1 MDVLNN
7 ENQEREQEQLN
18 QEPLTQDQEL
28 AQIQTQPQAQELAQT
43 QDREL
48 WEKELPLIFPESDYK
63 KDGSL
68 KKVRGRVLRKLFKYE
83 FRAYA
88 PVFYILLAVLSAL
101 TLLVCLFVRF
111 EVDGST
117 NNAPI
122 ELAHAVSVFMIMA
135 FMLYLFTLFFFPL
148 VIFGLS
154 TGRYNNNFF
163 KDEGYLTFSVPAS
176 MEEHVLAKHLCAILL
191 TLASGLASFISFIL
205 FLSVSIDASISLTPD
220 SQTNVLMQIESV
232 LLFATSFIGSFFV
245 VGALQCWAQKFVKK
259 RGIFFRFLIFY
270 FALVVLESVFAVFD
284 FTAVGN
290 FFASEAGAHISAWL
304 GILLSAAVSY
314 FSYRY
319 EVKFLKT
326 KLNLK

>member
-7 ENQEREQEQLN
+7 ENQEFTQEQLN
-18 QEPLTQDQEL
+18 HEPLTQEQEL
-28 AQIQTQPQAQELAQT
+28 AQTQTQAQEQELAQT

-48 WEKELPLIFPESDYK
+48 WEKELPLIFPETDYK

-111 EVDGST
+111 DVHAYDHSFEF
-117 NNAPI
+117 NQ
-122 ELAHAVSVFMIMA
+122 AVSVFMIMA
-135 FMLYLFTLFFFPL
+135 FALYLFTLFFFPL

-191 TLASGLASFISFIL
+191 TLASALASFISFIL

-220 SQTNVLMQIESV
+220 SQTNVLMEIESI

-270 FALVVLESVFAVFD
+270 FALVLLESVFALFD

-304 GILLSAAVSY
+304 GILLSAVVSY